1 MHLFAKAVFYRC
13 GMKGFFTDLLISRFL
28 RSKKPA
34 HLIAYLAVMMALSV
48 IGNMFL
54 EFKLFDTQFSFTIAI
69 SAMIG
74 YIAGPVVGFAICF
87 FGDLLGF
94 FVNSGG
100 MMYMFWVG
108 LSTGGFAFFAGLF
121 AMREAKKTV
130 FAYVKVALF
139 CIASFLVCT
148 IGINSLGFYIYNM
161 NIGFSKAVRDYIA
174 ATFGG
179 EDVTFFGYV
188 LYRLIFKL
196 QILNSIFNYI
206 LVFIGFTAFN
216 TIPPLKKLLNDD
228 RQVKATDRVD
238 DNEITV
244 KSLTKC
250 EYCGCMHEGL
260 KCPKCGSNKTEE

>member
-1 MHLFAKAVFYRC
+1 MKEFFA
-13 GMKGFFTDLLISRFL
+13 DLLISRFL

-100 MMYMFWVG
+100 MIYMFWIG
-108 LSTGGFAFFAGLF
+108 LSTGGFAFIAGLLSMKK
-121 AMREAKKTV
+121 ANRAWAK
-130 FAYVKVALF
+130 YLKVALF
-139 CIASFLVCT
+139 CLVSFFVCT
-148 IGINSLGFYIYNM
+148 VGINSLGFYIYNM

-196 QILNSIFNYI
+196 QILNSVFNYA
-206 LVFIGFTAFN
+206 LVFIGFTAFS
-216 TIPPLKKLLNDD
+216 TIPPLKRALN
-228 RQVKATDRVD
+228 
-238 DNEITV
+238 E
-244 KSLTKC
+244 
-250 EYCGCMHEGL
+250 
-260 KCPKCGSNKTEE
+260 